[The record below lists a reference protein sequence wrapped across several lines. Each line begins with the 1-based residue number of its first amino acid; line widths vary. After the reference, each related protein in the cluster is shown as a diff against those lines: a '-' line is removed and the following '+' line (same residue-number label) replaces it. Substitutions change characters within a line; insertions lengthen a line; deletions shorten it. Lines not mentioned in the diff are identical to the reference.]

1 MDSLELAQ
9 CRWAAN
15 DMHIEPQDMCRD
27 EGGVQLARAAI
38 AADAATE
45 EVKEWGKQ
53 VLSEL
58 KQLGRVVES
67 ACEGA
72 GVSSTQAGGGCTGR
86 KRRRYFCVPWP
97 RLVPGAMREFLH
109 GGCASASACVA
120 KEAHKQG

>member
-9 CRWAAN
+9 CTHGRWAAN

-45 EVKEWGKQ
+45 EVKEWGEQ
-53 VLSEL
+53 VLFEL

-72 GVSSTQAGGGCTGR
+72 GVSSTQVFFKMFLGIVFFGSIHGLVLLPVV
-86 KRRRYFCVPWP
+86 CVCI
-97 RLVPGAMREFLH
+97 V
-109 GGCASASACVA
+109 
-120 KEAHKQG
+120 